1 MAEEK
6 NDEVQ
11 NKEEVQK
18 EQESELSEEQLEG
31 AAGGMSFRRTS
42 LVQGSIVQ
50 KTLVESSDTDLVD
63 NKVITFTQ

>member
-1 MAEEK
+1 M
-6 NDEVQ
+6 Q

-42 LVQGSIVQ
+42 LVRGSIVE
-50 KTLVESSDTDLVD
+50 KTLVESSDTDFAE
-63 NKVITFTQ
+63 KKMTFTQ